1 MKNKKRT
8 IKTIVGVLLAVAA
21 IAFAALVF
29 AVAVFSKINKRPAYV
44 FNHSF
49 MYVETGSMSPVIKEK
64 SYVLMKK
71 YDGKPLSEGDVI
83 AYRMTDTSSPLYG
96 ELIVHRVYKVTETE
110 GVYVTKGDANSA
122 PDEKTVSAEN
132 IEAVYVCNLPVLTFI
147 GKLYTSPLGLVA
159 IIALFAFV
167 FAFVYVPDIIAVF
180 KEDSANN
187 SEQKKQAIID
197 RRVREEVQKMLQ
209 SDRKKTKKRSSGAG
223 KSGSKAKKQSKEGKK
238 ADGKEER
245 SNGLRSDR
253 RKEDKND
260 LSPQNSEESGSA
272 RQIDVEKQVKDE

>member
-1 MKNKKRT
+1 MKNAKRT
-8 IKTIVGVLLAVAA
+8 IKKVLGVLLAVVA

-29 AVAVFSKINKRPAYV
+29 AAAVFGKINNKPAYL

-96 ELIVHRVYKVTETE
+96 ELIVHRIYEVTETE

-180 KEDSANN
+180 KEDSANTA
-187 SEQKKQAIID
+187 EQKKQAIID

-209 SDRKKTKKRSSGAG
+209 SDRKK
-223 KSGSKAKKQSKEGKK
+223 AKKQPSGGKK

-253 RKEDKND
+253 RKKEKNEAA
-260 LSPQNSEESGSA
+260 PQNSDVKGSKRES
-272 RQIDVEKQVKDE
+272 DVEKQVKDE

>member
-8 IKTIVGVLLAVAA
+8 IKTIVGVFLSVAA
-21 IAFAALVF
+21 IAVAALVF
-29 AVAVFSKINKRPAYV
+29 AVAVFSKINNRPAYF

-238 ADGKEER
+238 TDGKKAKD
-245 SNGLRSDR
+245 LYSDR
-253 RKEDKND
+253 RKKEKNEAA
-260 LSPQNSEESGSA
+260 PQNSDVNGSKRESN
-272 RQIDVEKQVKDE
+272 VEKQVKDE